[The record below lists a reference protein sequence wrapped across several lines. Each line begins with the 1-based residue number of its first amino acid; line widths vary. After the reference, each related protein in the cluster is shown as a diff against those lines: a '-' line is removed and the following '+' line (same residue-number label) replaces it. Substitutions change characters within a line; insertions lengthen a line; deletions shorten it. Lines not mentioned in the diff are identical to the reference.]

1 MKACEGSGG
10 GLGVL
15 DARVAPRTTVTMP
28 AFDAEATLRDAVE
41 SALAQTVPDF
51 EVVIV
56 DDGSRVAVTEVLDGV
71 RDPRIRIIRHERNR
85 GVAAA
90 RNTALSA
97 ARAPLISQ
105 LDADDAWEP
114 DYLERILPEFADETV
129 GLAYANAAVRGNP
142 EFALYINDAACH
154 PVGGVR
160 DLAPRNPIPST
171 TVTMRADAVRRV
183 HGYASWLW
191 AAEEYYLY
199 LNLAAAG
206 WRFAY
211 VDHVL
216 ATYRAPDAKRGMS
229 YDERRLDRAN
239 LKLWSAFAARHPLAP
254 VPWRSV
260 CWRLLRTN
268 ARHLPGLERLRKDEQ
283 SPPRSMPTP

>member
-1 MKACEGSGG
+1 MLPS
-10 GLGVL
+10 
-15 DARVAPRTTVTMP
+15 PRTTVTIP
-28 AFDAEATLRDAVE
+28 SFDADATLRDAVD

-56 DDGSRVAVTEVLDGV
+56 DDGSRVDVTELLDDV

-90 RNTALSA
+90 RNTALAA

-114 DYLERILPEFADETV
+114 HYLESVLPEFADETV

-142 EFALYINDAACH
+142 EFDVYINDPSCH
-154 PVGGVR
+154 PVKGVR
-160 DLAPRNPIPST
+160 DLALGNSIPST
-171 TVTMRADAVRRV
+171 TVTMRTDAVRRA
-183 HGYASWLW
+183 HGFPRWLPV
-191 AAEEYYLY
+191 AEEYYLY

-211 VDHVL
+211 VDRTL
-216 ATYRAPDAKRGMS
+216 ATYRAPNAERGMS
-229 YDERRLDRAN
+229 FDERRLDRAN
-239 LKLWSAFAARHPLAP
+239 LKLWAAFALGHPLAP
-254 VPWRSV
+254 VPWRTV
-260 CWRLLRTN
+260 CWRLMRTN
-268 ARHLPGLERLRKDEQ
+268 ARHLPGLDRLRK
-283 SPPRSMPTP
+283 PVTLVG